1 MKDMDYVNTT
11 RGRGL
16 ARWVSISAF
25 VITSGLLWTPNTSG
39 FAKEPSEANVREI
52 VDRAIA
58 RAEAQENATAQFESM
73 MLYIVEFLDS
83 KGAVK
88 KEEKAV
94 YRRYPIF
101 GAVYDEL
108 TEKNGRPLTE
118 KELAKEK
125 KQKDEFVREVQK
137 RAARG
142 ELPETEDKERVS
154 FDRDFISR
162 YRLELIGNESVHGH
176 SCWVI
181 YLEPREGELP
191 VRRRIDHALNN
202 SVGRLWISKN
212 DYGLARVE
220 FEMQRPFRYWGG
232 FLAMIRNTVGK
243 LNFEP
248 VEPDLWMPADFTIEL
263 DLRIFFKN
271 IRRRITRSW
280 SGYKRVDSSVP
291 TSSPPSQP

>member
-1 MKDMDYVNTT
+1 MN
-11 RGRGL
+11 RACGL
-16 ARWVSISAF
+16 ALSRLVSSSAL
-25 VITSGLLWTPNTSG
+25 VITLGLLSAPNTSG
-39 FAKEPSEANVREI
+39 SATEPTEANVREI

-58 RAEAQENATAQFESM
+58 RAEAQENAATHFESM

-83 KGAVK
+83 EGSVK

-108 TEKNGRPLTE
+108 TEKNGRPLTA
-118 KELAKEK
+118 KELAKERR
-125 KQKDEFVREVQK
+125 QKDEFAREVQE

-142 ELPETEDKERVS
+142 ESPETEDKEGVS
-154 FDRDFISR
+154 FDQDFISR
-162 YRLELIGNESVHGH
+162 YRLELIGNENVHGH

-181 YLEPREGELP
+181 HLEPREGELP

-202 SVGRLWISKN
+202 SVGRLWISKS

-232 FLAMIRNTVGK
+232 FVAMIRNTVGK

-280 SGYKRVDSSVP
+280 SDYKRVDDSIL